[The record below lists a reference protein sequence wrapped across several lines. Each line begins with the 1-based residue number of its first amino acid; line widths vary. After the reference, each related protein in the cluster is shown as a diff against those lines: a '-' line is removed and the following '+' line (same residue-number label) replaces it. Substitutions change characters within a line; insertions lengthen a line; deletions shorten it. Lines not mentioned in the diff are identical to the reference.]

1 VYFCVPSKNKI
12 SLLLYYRLSPIKNN
26 KNLHI
31 PFIVVCQKNNIL
43 SWKDCPMVHCETQQS
58 SNWIGTWII
67 SSGFDFPINWLLF
80 LYTLVYNV
88 CTMCFVMHTAGQQE
102 YSSRQAG
109 ITTGIV
115 LACLI
120 PILLIVICV
129 GYRALKSRKE
139 DREQEEI
146 LARYRTHF
154 TTNSEVVS
162 CTRSR
167 LKSYDRCFRTRQA
180 ELQRLRK
187 IGEDEESIPY
197 SPSKATEIN

>member
-1 VYFCVPSKNKI
+1 MYDMFMQI
-12 SLLLYYRLSPIKNN
+12 
-26 KNLHI
+26 
-31 PFIVVCQKNNIL
+31 
-43 SWKDCPMVHCETQQS
+43 
-58 SNWIGTWII
+58 
-67 SSGFDFPINWLLF
+67 
-80 LYTLVYNV
+80 
-88 CTMCFVMHTAGQQE
+88 AGQQE

-139 DREQEEI
+139 YREQEES

-154 TTNSEVVS
+154 TANSEVIS
-162 CTRSR
+162 RTRSR
-167 LKSYDRCFRTRQA
+167 WTKPPRSLYFRTRQA

-187 IGEDEESIPY
+187 IGEDTESIPY